1 MDLFKKKTNKKKT
14 NERVRASEKEKRDI
28 SLSLSLSLEER
39 ARLSKKRAYPTPEK
53 RSFRGRSHRS
63 ISLFGFRERII
74 RAYCIYFKEEK
85 RIFFPF
91 VRDKTLFV
99 SVGGEEK
106 TKVKRHGRRERRK
119 DKRNPDEEEKRR
131 CRRRLTKG

>member
-1 MDLFKKKTNKKKT
+1 MDLLKKKRIKKN

-39 ARLSKKRAYPTPEK
+39 ARLSKKRALPHPAK
-53 RSFRGRSHRS
+53 RSEKKKSSSR

-91 VRDKTLFV
+91 TRDKTLFV
-99 SVGGEEK
+99 SVGGEE
-106 TKVKRHGRRERRK
+106 TKVKRHGRRKKERQKEPGRRRK
-119 DKRNPDEEEKRR
+119 KRG